1 MLDLLPDLGAELGS
15 GLRVLQ
21 HNEARIVARK
31 RPEHFRDVQLVDCG
45 GGAVCKT
52 GHGLDDDHVL
62 CVVHARDA
70 LPEDQVQL
78 GGEGM
83 LRRLG
88 RGRIAVNTVWAKLLD
103 DAQLLDV
110 AGMVAC
116 VVEKPASFSSASSC
130 SCVWTLWSAISS
142 RIFSWRFD
150 FIDVFTSF
158 FQ

>member
-45 GGAVCKT
+45 GGAVCKS

-62 CVVHARDA
+62 CIVHAGNT
-70 LPEDQVQL
+70 LPEDQIQL
-78 GGEGM
+78 GRESM
-83 LRRLG
+83 FRRFG
-88 RGRIAVNTVWAKLLD
+88 CSRIPINAVRPQFLD

-110 AGMVAC
+110 AGNGSLRGRETGLVQLSEQLLLRLDA
-116 VVEKPASFSSASSC
+116 VVC
-130 SCVWTLWSAISS
+130 S

-158 FQ
+158 YQ